1 MAGKMVRAYPTGV
14 SMKEDDDRSSSNS
27 ARDAAIE
34 WWVSHKAGLSHE
46 EQAAFEK
53 WLESDPANAAAFAD
67 ISQTFEHV
75 KRLRRSRPASPSGF
89 VIRKSWI
96 AGAAAFA
103 AVSLVFYLS
112 FDGLPTLL
120 RSDFSTGTGET
131 KSLTLADGSH
141 VELDARSAIALRFDT
156 GQRRVILV
164 AGEGWFEVA
173 RDPARPFIVE
183 AAGGTATALGT
194 AFGVELNK
202 AGARVSVAEH
212 QVKVASG
219 GENVIVAE
227 NQQTAYDADSPPN
240 PPSPVSAGSIAA
252 WRRGKLIV
260 EDKPLGEVLSELGR
274 YRHGYIYCV
283 TAEVCRRSV
292 TGVFATSNPL
302 QALREIEVFLGVHS
316 VHLTNYLVLLYE

>member
-173 RDPARPFIVE
+173 RDSARPFIVE

-194 AFGVELNK
+194 AFGVELNN

-252 WRRGKLIV
+252 
-260 EDKPLGEVLSELGR
+260 
-274 YRHGYIYCV
+274 
-283 TAEVCRRSV
+283 
-292 TGVFATSNPL
+292 
-302 QALREIEVFLGVHS
+302 
-316 VHLTNYLVLLYE
+316 

>member
-1 MAGKMVRAYPTGV
+1 MACKTVRAYPTGV
-14 SMKEDDDRSSSNS
+14 IMNEDDDPSSSNS

-46 EQAAFEK
+46 EQAAFEI
-53 WLESDPANAAAFAD
+53 WLASDPANAAAFAD

-89 VIRKSWI
+89 VFRKSWI
-96 AGAAAFA
+96 AGAAVFA
-103 AVSLVFYLS
+103 AASLAFYVSFN
-112 FDGLPTLL
+112 GLPTLL

-141 VELDARSAIALRFDT
+141 VELDARSAIALHFDT
-156 GQRRVILV
+156 SQRRVMLL

-173 RDPARPFIVE
+173 RDPALPFVVE

-194 AFGVELNK
+194 AFGVELNN

-212 QVKVASG
+212 QVEVASG

-227 NQQTAYDADSPPN
+227 NQQTVYDADSPPN
-240 PPSPVSAGSIAA
+240 PPSPASAGSIAA

-260 EDKPLGEVLSELGR
+260 EDRPLGEVLSELGR

-283 TAEVCRRSV
+283 TAAVCRRSV
-292 TGVFATSNPL
+292 TGVFTTSNPL

-316 VHLTNYLVLLYE
+316 FHLTNYLVLLYE